1 MNCAMRRFLFI
12 AIVLAAVLP
21 GAASVARAQS
31 QQDQGPMALPP
42 TYEVKHIPSVPHPG
56 PPPMPQDEIIRKFA
70 ANEDV
75 MKKAYDTYDF
85 TQTLRIEELEDSGG
99 TLTAA
104 GDVYTLP
111 DGKRVW
117 HVATPIAST
126 LKATPYSLEEV
137 RTMATIPFFI
147 LTSDEIANYNFLYAG
162 QDKLDELNTY
172 VFQVKPKQ
180 LSRTRRFF
188 EGVIWVDDHDFAIV
202 RSYGKFVG
210 DYHTER
216 DGLPFKMFETYRE
229 NFQERYWLPTYTTSD
244 DYVDQPP
251 DAQLHLRLIIRAT
264 DFKLE
269 PASPPPP
276 PNPAPAN

>member
-1 MNCAMRRFLFI
+1 MRRFLFI
-12 AIVLAAVLP
+12 AVALAAAP
-21 GAASVARAQS
+21 FGAAVAARAQG
-31 QQDQGPMALPP
+31 QQDQGPMAPPP
-42 TYEVKHIPSVPHPG
+42 TYDVKRIPSVPHPG
-56 PPPMPQDEIIRKFA
+56 PPPIPQEQIIQKFA

-85 TQTLRIEELEDSGG
+85 TQTLRIEEVSESGG
-99 TLTAA
+99 KLTAT

-111 DGKRVW
+111 DGKRAW

-126 LKATPYSLEEV
+126 LKSAIYSLEEV
-137 RTMATIPFFI
+137 RTMATIPLFV
-147 LTSDEIANYNFLYAG
+147 LTSNEIANYNFLYAG

-180 LSRTRRFF
+180 LSLTRRFF

-202 RSYGKFVG
+202 RSYGKLVG
-210 DYHTER
+210 DFHAER
-216 DGLPFKMFETYRE
+216 DALPFKMFETYRE
-229 NFQERYWLPTYTTSD
+229 NFQEKYWLPTYTTSD

-264 DFKLE
+264 GFKLQ

-276 PNPAPAN
+276 PNPVPAN